1 MSKTAGL
8 DQITGIN
15 TILSGVAFH
24 IEISNLIC
32 SANQITGFYMKCNT
46 GLKWVNVSELTV
58 SKVLQNICLDK
69 FLQGSM
75 KKNARG
81 GIFITCQN
89 QCFHY
94 IKTVQL
100 ICRANLSELV
110 NCFYSPWN
118 HHKRT
123 LFLTATT
130 LFQTKVYLFI
140 FIMKTSKQS
149 VKSVHS

>member
-15 TILSGVAFH
+15 TIMSSVAFH
-24 IEISNLIC
+24 IETSNLIC
-32 SANQITGFYMKCNT
+32 SANQITGFYIKCNT

-69 FLQGSM
+69 FLQSSM

-100 ICRANLSELV
+100 ICRANQLHG
-110 NCFYSPWN
+110 FY
-118 HHKRT
+118 
-123 LFLTATT
+123 
-130 LFQTKVYLFI
+130 
-140 FIMKTSKQS
+140 IMKTFVLNGLRDRLQILFLILSKFKRIS
-149 VKSVHS
+149 